1 VLAITTTS
9 NIGDDLDEES
19 LSDCLDYDYIL
30 SDEKEF
36 EFLGEDEDKWIDN
49 IHNNDELFYKELFT

>member
-1 VLAITTTS
+1 MIWMKS
-9 NIGDDLDEES
+9 DLD
-19 LSDCLDYDYIL
+19 DDYIL

-49 IHNNDELFYKELFT
+49 IFNNDELFYK

>member
-1 VLAITTTS
+1 MKS
-9 NIGDDLDEES
+9 DLD
-19 LSDCLDYDYIL
+19 DDYIL

-49 IHNNDELFYKELFT
+49 IFNNDELFYK

>member
-1 VLAITTTS
+1 MIWMKS
-9 NIGDDLDEES
+9 DLD
-19 LSDCLDYDYIL
+19 DDYIL

-49 IHNNDELFYKELFT
+49 IFNNDELFYKELFT

>member
-1 VLAITTTS
+1 MIWMKS
-9 NIGDDLDEES
+9 DLD
-19 LSDCLDYDYIL
+19 DDYIL

-49 IHNNDELFYKELFT
+49 IFNNDELFYKELFTWWF